1 MALSDSTVRALT
13 PTRGING
20 KRMTAPYEVADDG
33 GLFIEVMPGGSK
45 VWRFRYRLSGKREKV
60 TIGPFPAIPIADQY
74 EGTGS
79 RKKLKTKGARSYH
92 AEYQSLVAA
101 GKSPARDK
109 QAEKARGGADE
120 ATLAGFVPSFVADVL
135 SQHRTADESRRRIN
149 RHLLPTLG
157 NRQLDEIDA
166 GDLLAILDTL
176 KGKGRV
182 QEARQV
188 LMLARSIF
196 AYAIARQRIERN
208 PASDIP
214 MKMIGAAGSRDRA
227 LDPDEIGKLLGVL
240 DRVTFLYP
248 AHVIALRLLLLT
260 LCRKGELIAAKWE
273 HVDLQKAEWY
283 VPPSNQKSA
292 IPHLVP
298 LSAQAVE
305 LFKELRKLSGK
316 SPYVLPSLEGRRD
329 KPMAES
335 SLNWALWQLTRKR
348 NGKPALLNIPHF
360 TLHDFRRTGST
371 LLHANGYV
379 SDVIEKQLGHTIKG
393 VRGIYNK
400 ASYAPERRVMLQF
413 WSNYLDGLSQGKV
426 IPLRAKGGKR
436 A

>member
-1 MALSDSTVRALT
+1 MALSDTRIRAL
-13 PTRGING
+13 
-20 KRMTAPYEVADDG
+20 KADTARYEVADEG
-33 GLFIEVMPGGSK
+33 GLFIEVQPSGAK
-45 VWRFRYRLSGKREKV
+45 IWRFRYRLNGKREKV
-60 TIGPFPAIPIADQY
+60 TIGPYPAIPVADQ
-74 EGTGS
+74 
-79 RKKLKTKGARSYH
+79 LKAGKVTTKGARSYH
-92 AEYQSLVAA
+92 AEYQSMVAA

-109 QAEKARGGADE
+109 QAEKARGGEDE
-120 ATLAGFVPSFVADVL
+120 ATLAGFAPRFIAEVL
-135 SQHRTADESRRRIN
+135 SQQKRADTSRRRLN

-157 NRQLDEIDA
+157 NRPLEEIGA
-166 GDLLAILDTL
+166 GDLLPILDTL

-188 LMLARSIF
+188 LILARSMF
-196 AYAIARQRIERN
+196 AHAIARQRIQRN

-227 LDPDEIGKLLGVL
+227 LEPEEIGKLLGVL
-240 DRVTFLYP
+240 DRVTFLHP
-248 AHVIALRLLLLT
+248 AHVAALRLLLLT

-273 HVDLQKAEWY
+273 HVDLDKAEWY
-283 VPPSNQKSA
+283 VPPSNQKSG

-298 LSAQAVE
+298 LSPQAVA
-305 LFKELRKLSGK
+305 LFKELKRLAAK

-348 NGKPALLNIPHF
+348 GDKPALLNIPHF
-360 TLHDFRRTGST
+360 TLHDFRRTGSS

-400 ASYAPERRVMLQF
+400 ASYAPERRVMLEF
-413 WSNYLDGLSQGKV
+413 WANYLDGLTQGKV
-426 IPLRAKGGKR
+426 IPLRAKGSKH

>member
-1 MALSDSTVRALT
+1 MALSDTGIKALR
-13 PTRGING
+13 PKAQR
-20 KRMTAPYEVADDG
+20 YEKADSG
-33 GLFIEVMPGGSK
+33 GLFIEVQPSGAK
-45 VWRFRYRLSGKREKV
+45 VWRFRYRLNGKREKV
-60 TIGPFPAIPIADQY
+60 TIGPYPAVTLADQIKA
-74 EGTGS
+74 G
-79 RKKLKTKGARSYH
+79 KLVTKGARTYH

-101 GKSPARDK
+101 GKSPARAK
-109 QAEKARGGADE
+109 QSVKAQGGEDE
-120 ATLAGFVPSFVADVL
+120 ATLAGFAPRFVAEVL
-135 SQHRTADESRRRIN
+135 SQHRTADMSRRRLE

-157 NRQLDEIDA
+157 NRPLDEIDA
-166 GDLLAILDTL
+166 GDLLPILDTL
-176 KGKGRV
+176 KGKGRI

-188 LMLARSIF
+188 LILARSVF
-196 AYAIARQRIERN
+196 AHAIARQRIKHN
-208 PASDIP
+208 PASDVP
-214 MKMIGAAGSRDRA
+214 MKMIGPAGSRDRA
-227 LDPDEIGKLLGVL
+227 LEAEEIGKLLGVL
-240 DRVTFLYP
+240 DRATFLYP
-248 AHVIALRLLLLT
+248 AHIIALRLLLLT
-260 LCRKGELIAAKWE
+260 LCRKGELVAAKWE
-273 HVDLQKAEWY
+273 HVDLDKAEWF

-292 IPHLVP
+292 IPHMVP

-305 LFKELRKLSGK
+305 LFKQLRKLAGK

-348 NGKPALLNIPHF
+348 GGNPPLLTIPHF

-371 LLHANGYV
+371 LLHASGYV

-413 WSNYLDGLSQGKV
+413 WSNYLDGLTQGKV
-426 IPLRAKGGKR
+426 VPLRARSSKR